1 MHSRVW
7 KEEIVFKLEYKL
19 NIIEDLKNDKNISN
33 LVAEYNIKNFILGDI
48 KNNKLKLLE
57 FIIRISKELK

>member
-19 NIIEDLKNDKNISN
+19 NIIEDLKNDKNMSN

-48 KNNKLKLLE
+48 KNNELKLLE
-57 FIIRISKELK
+57 FQKNLNKWW

>member
-1 MHSRVW
+1 M
-7 KEEIVFKLEYKL
+7 F
-19 NIIEDLKNDKNISN
+19 N

>member
-7 KEEIVFKLEYKL
+7 KEETVFKLEYKL
-19 NIIEDLKNDKNISN
+19 NIIEDLKNDKNMSN